1 MFGPKTLES
10 ISTTTKHRRVPYV
23 MPFVFDFLVVGGGG
37 TIGGGNGGGYY
48 SGGGGAGGMIC
59 SGQALQGGG
68 GNAQPAMVLRI
79 GQSLTCSVAGEA
91 VTTPAVYDGT
101 QGSSTTLSG
110 SGYSFTAAGGGAG
123 AGNLAAAT
131 VGGSGGGGW
140 GPGAAGVRWIGAAGT
155 ANQGYGG
162 GNGPNSLDMAG
173 GAGGGA
179 GGAGANGNN
188 FIGGQGGLGLA
199 WIDGNVYAYGGRGA
213 QGYAVGPPMAI
224 GDYAANRPSG
234 GAPNRGA
241 GSGAAVQLDANGG
254 CYGGAGVVIIAYFG
268 PQIATGGNTV
278 TQGLLGKTY
287 HTFTTSGTFLL
298 TG

>member
-10 ISTTTKHRRVPYV
+10 ISATTKHRRVPYV

-68 GNAQPAMVLRI
+68 GNAQPAIVLRI
-79 GQSLTCSVAGEA
+79 GQSLSCAPGGEA
-91 VTTPAVYDGT
+91 ATNNGT
-101 QGSSTTLSG
+101 YNGTHGNASTLSG
-110 SGYSFTAAGGGAG
+110 SGYSFTAEGGGAG
-123 AGNLAAAT
+123 AGNTAAAS
-131 VGGSGGGGW
+131 VGGGGGGGW
-140 GPGAAGVRWIGAAGT
+140 GPTAAGVLWVGAAGT

-162 GNGPNSLDMAG
+162 GNGPNSADNGG

-179 GGAGANGNN
+179 GGAGANGSGTN
-188 FIGGQGGLGLA
+188 GGNAGLGLA
-199 WIDGNVYAYGGRGA
+199 WIDGNVYAYGGRGGS
-213 QGYAVGPPMAI
+213 GYPPGGPGA
-224 GDYAANRPSG
+224 YASNRPSG

-241 GSGAAVQLDANGG
+241 GSGQAIGDDASGGG

-268 PQIATGGNTV
+268 PQIATGGDTV
-278 TQGLLGKTY
+278 TKGLLGKTY